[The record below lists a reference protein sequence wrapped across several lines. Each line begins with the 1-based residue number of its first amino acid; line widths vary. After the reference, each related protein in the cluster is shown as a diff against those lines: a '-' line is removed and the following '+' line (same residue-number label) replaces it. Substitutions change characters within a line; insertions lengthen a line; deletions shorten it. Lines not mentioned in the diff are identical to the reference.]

1 MSHRT
6 RHSHAAV
13 TLAAAFAAAVIAPLF
28 PATAS
33 AQAAACT
40 SICAPQLLFRPGMI
54 RSHIFGGP
62 TVTDLAT
69 GTVHK
74 LPSRTNFQVQFL
86 LTAATL
92 VPRTHVNLAVQWLP
106 NARATTNPFT
116 EYSSADEK
124 SVIHANTPSVAM
136 NVSVDALT
144 GKETGGWGGV
154 SGYVGD
160 LFSTAAR
167 PGDNSDFT
175 HKLDLGIVGSVNVF
189 NWLPKSDWLHD
200 AVSAYAI
207 VDYVA
212 TGLPK
217 AGDVVPKGVRRFDTA
232 ARPAAFLAG
241 ISIRLAPLGS
251 PKQ

>member
-1 MSHRT
+1 MS
-6 RHSHAAV
+6 RHFRLSSTAITAA
-13 TLAAAFAAAVIAPLF
+13 TLAASAVAVPLT
-28 PATAS
+28 PAGAG
-33 AQAAACT
+33 AQGSCT
-40 SICAPQLLFRPGMI
+40 SICSPQLLFRPGLI
-54 RSHIFGGP
+54 RSHVFGGP

-69 GTVHK
+69 GKVHK
-74 LPSRTNFQVQFL
+74 LPSRTNLQLQL
-86 LTAATL
+86 LVTAATL

-116 EYSSADEK
+116 EYSSADEG
-124 SVIHANTPSVAM
+124 STIHANTPSVAM

-144 GKETGGWGGV
+144 PKETGGWGGV

-175 HKLDLGIVGSVNVF
+175 HKLDLGVAGSVNVF
-189 NWLPKSDWLHD
+189 NWLPQSNWLHG

-207 VDYVA
+207 LDYVA

-232 ARPAAFLAG
+232 ARPAALLAG
-241 ISIRLAPLGS
+241 LSIRLAPLGS
-251 PKQ
+251 PKS

>member
-1 MSHRT
+1 MSFHR
-6 RHSHAAV
+6 HLCGAV
-13 TLAAAFAAAVIAPLF
+13 GAAALSASALIACV
-28 PATAS
+28 AHSAS
-33 AQAAACT
+33 AQAAPCT

-69 GTVHK
+69 GKVHT
-74 LPSRTNFQVQFL
+74 LASRTNLQLQFL
-86 LTAATL
+86 VTAATL
-92 VPRTHVNLAVQWLP
+92 IPRTHVNLAVQWLP

-116 EYSSADEK
+116 EYSSTDEG
-124 SVIHANTPSVAM
+124 STIHANTPSVAM

-144 GKETGGWGGV
+144 PKETNGWLGV

-175 HKLDLGIVGSVNVF
+175 HKLDLGAVGSVNLF
-189 NWLPKSDWLHD
+189 NWLPSSDWLHG

-207 VDYVA
+207 IDYVA

-217 AGDVVPKGVRRFDTA
+217 AGDVVPKGARRFDTA

-241 ISIRLAPLGS
+241 LSIRLAPLGS
-251 PKQ
+251 PKS

>member
-1 MSHRT
+1 MSR
-6 RHSHAAV
+6 RPCGSHAA
-13 TLAAAFAAAVIAPLF
+13 LAAAAVLASALIIPTTPHLAA
-28 PATAS
+28 
-33 AQAAACT
+33 AQAAPCT

-54 RSHIFGGP
+54 RSHVFGGP

-69 GTVHK
+69 GKVHK
-74 LPSRTNFQVQFL
+74 LASRTNFQVQFL

-116 EYSSADEK
+116 EYSSADEG
-124 SVIHANTPSVAM
+124 STIHANTPSVAM

-144 GKETGGWGGV
+144 PKETSGWLGV
-154 SGYVGD
+154 SGYAGD

-175 HKLDLGIVGSVNVF
+175 HKLDLGVVGSVNVF
-189 NWLPKSDWLHD
+189 NWLPKSDWVHD

-207 VDYVA
+207 LDYVA

-217 AGDVVPKGVRRFDTA
+217 TGDVVPKGVRRFDTA

-241 ISIRLAPLGS
+241 ISIKLAPLGS
-251 PKQ
+251 PKS